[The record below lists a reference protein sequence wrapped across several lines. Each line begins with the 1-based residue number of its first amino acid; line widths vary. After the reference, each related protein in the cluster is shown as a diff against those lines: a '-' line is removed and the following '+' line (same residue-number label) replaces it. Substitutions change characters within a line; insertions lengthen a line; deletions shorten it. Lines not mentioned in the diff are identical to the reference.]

1 MTLTDPIT
9 RLSNLNEEAL
19 LAGGKERIKRHH
31 EIGKLTARER
41 LDLLFDPET
50 FVEMDRFRVHTCQDF
65 GMSSKKILS
74 DGVITGYGEMDG
86 RMVYAYAQDATSFGG
101 ALSEVQSQKIC
112 KAMDLALKTG
122 SPMIALC
129 DSGGARIQEGVAS
142 LAGYS
147 EIFYR
152 NTICSGVIPQISVI
166 MGPCAGGA
174 VYSPAL
180 TDFIFMVD
188 KTSFMFLTGPDVI
201 KTVTHENVTMEAL
214 GGAATHN
221 EKSGVAHF
229 SYASEVQALE
239 AVKLLLSYLPDNNTE
254 RARMDLDIAVDPKGG
269 QNWNALIP
277 PSSNQ
282 PYDVRKVI
290 QAVIDPKTFLEVHAE
305 FAQNM
310 MVGFARVK
318 GESVGIIA
326 NQPQILAGAIDID
339 ASDKAARFVRF
350 CDCFNIPI
358 LTLVD
363 VPGFLPGTGQEY
375 DGVIRHGAKLL
386 YAYSEATVPL
396 ITIILRKAYGGAFC
410 VMASKEIRADL
421 NYALPSAEI
430 AVMGGKGAVEILYRK
445 EIKAA
450 KDHEAALEKFAA
462 EYRDRFENPYI
473 AAEKGYVDEVIQPS
487 QMRPRIIQ
495 GLKLLRNKRD
505 SLPPKK
511 HGNIPL

>member
-1 MTLTDPIT
+1 MTFTDPII
-9 RLSNLNEEAL
+9 RLSKLNEQAL
-19 LAGGKERIKRHH
+19 LAGGQARIDARHQA
-31 EIGKLTARER
+31 GKLTARER
-41 LDLLFDPET
+41 LDLLFDPDT

-65 GMSSKKILS
+65 DMASKRILG
-74 DGVITGYGEMDG
+74 DGVVTGYGEVDG

-112 KAMDLALKTG
+112 KVMDLALKTG
-122 SPMIALC
+122 APMIALC

-188 KTSFMFLTGPDVI
+188 KNAYMFLTGPDVI
-201 KTVTHENVTMEAL
+201 KTVTHESVTMEDL
-214 GGAATHN
+214 GGAAAHN

-229 SYASEVQALE
+229 SFASEPQAING
-239 AVKLLLSYLPDNNTE
+239 VKLLLSYIPNNNSE
-254 RARMDLDIAVDPKGG
+254 RASKEGNSAEVMAEKVDW
-269 QNWNALIP
+269 QALIP
-277 PSSNQ
+277 ASSNQ
-282 PYDVRKVI
+282 PYDVRGVI
-290 QAVIDPKTFLEVHAE
+290 HQVMDLNSFFEVHQD

-310 MVGFARVK
+310 VVGFARVQ
-318 GESVGIIA
+318 GESVGIVA

-363 VPGFLPGTGQEY
+363 VPGFLPGIGQEHS
-375 DGVIRHGAKLL
+375 GVIRHGAKLL

-421 NYALPSAEI
+421 NFALPSAEI

-450 KDHEAALEKFAA
+450 KDHEAALAKFAD

-473 AAEKGYVDEVIQPS
+473 AAEKGYIDEVILPS

-505 SLPPKK
+505 QLPPKK